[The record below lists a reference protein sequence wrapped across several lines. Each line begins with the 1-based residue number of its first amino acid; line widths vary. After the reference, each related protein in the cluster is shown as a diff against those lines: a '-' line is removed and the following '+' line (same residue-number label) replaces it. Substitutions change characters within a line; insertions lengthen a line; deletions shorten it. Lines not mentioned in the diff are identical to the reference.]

1 MEKKFLNYIV
11 KMSAIA
17 KIGLQYSKDPY
28 ALDNFEEMNNLTNE
42 MLKDFTKVDYDRPN
56 YFDRDVYPTPSM
68 MCRIVIFND
77 NKDVILVQNKESH
90 LWNLPGGYCNL
101 FDTPSE
107 AARKACKK
115 ELNSD
120 VELVRLIGIADRGS
134 FKLSNNIPEYVIIFE
149 GRLLGKL
156 AGPNSKKDSNKYS
169 DARFFRLNDLPL
181 LDDKTSEQE
190 VAKYISSALGKD
202 VFFD

>member
-1 MEKKFLNYIV
+1 MI
-11 KMSAIA
+11 
-17 KIGLQYSKDPY
+17 
-28 ALDNFEEMNNLTNE
+28 
-42 MLKDFTKVDYDRPN
+42 ML
-56 YFDRDVYPTPSM
+56 
-68 MCRIVIFND
+68 
-77 NKDVILVQNKESH
+77 
-90 LWNLPGGYCNL
+90 
-101 FDTPSE
+101 
-107 AARKACKK
+107 
-115 ELNSD
+115 
-120 VELVRLIGIADRGS
+120 ELVRLIGIADRGS

-156 AGPNSKKDSNKYS
+156 AAPNAKKDSNKYS